1 MKCFLFSLPS
11 VNVGVVGGE
20 GNISRKCELELT
32 GSGYDSLS
40 QGVSGEGYEVSG
52 FMYFLG
58 LPVNTVINQFYR
70 YLRLFYVS
78 L

>member
-1 MKCFLFSLPS
+1 

-20 GNISRKCELELT
+20 GNISQKCELELT

-52 FMYFLG
+52 FMYFLPPPP
-58 LPVNTVINQFYR
+58 LEHAD
-70 YLRLFYVS
+70 
-78 L
+78 